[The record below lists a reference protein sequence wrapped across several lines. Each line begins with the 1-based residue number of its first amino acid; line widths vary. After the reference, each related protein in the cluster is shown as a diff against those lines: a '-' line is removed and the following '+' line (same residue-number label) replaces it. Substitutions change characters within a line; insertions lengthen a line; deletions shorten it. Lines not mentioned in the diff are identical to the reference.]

1 MLRAPAS
8 SPLFLTYITICAI
21 FVCQDDFEHAYLCA
35 AFSSLV
41 ILMLHYVACVY
52 VRKVVSRRQE
62 LGKFFIEI
70 MSNLNLFVAGSI
82 HQGSERF
89 YSEFHAEDNVLS

>member
-1 MLRAPAS
+1 
-8 SPLFLTYITICAI
+8 
-21 FVCQDDFEHAYLCA
+21 
-35 AFSSLV
+35 
-41 ILMLHYVACVY
+41 MLHYVACVY

-89 YSEFHAEDNVLS
+89 YSEFHAEDNVLSCVFQRYYLLRLCRSNSGPHLYYKT